1 MSTTNE
7 PDVARRYAAKSW
19 VTQLRN
25 HPAGPVFIVF
35 SVLLAGCI
43 LAGLAFGDNFFFLS
57 DNNISLVLRAIP
69 NFGLVAVGVGLLMI
83 AGEFD
88 LSVGSVYVVAPFVMI
103 FAYVA
108 GVPWLLAIL
117 VGLAVAVLVG
127 LINGIIT
134 LRFGV
139 PSFITTLGM
148 MFIVRTAA
156 PFFVGYKRSLVFKA
170 PPGWKEVMTGKML
183 GVPNQFWFFLVFC
196 LIAYLLLSRHKI
208 GNHFIAV
215 GGDARAAR
223 FAGINVVRTK
233 LVAFV
238 TCSIFAAIAGTFQI
252 MRSGKAETN
261 PQLFIELYAVAIC
274 VMGGVSLF
282 GGRGT
287 VIGIMLG
294 AAVLQLVQDAII
306 LARLPGFYL
315 DVFVGMMIVL
325 GVVLNQAVKKRY

>member
-19 VTQLRN
+19 LTRLRN
-25 HPAGPVFIVF
+25 NPAGPVFVVC
-35 SVLLAGCI
+35 SVLLTGCS
-43 LAGLAFGDNFFFLS
+43 LAGLIFPDDFFFLS
-57 DNNISLVLRAIP
+57 SGNISLVLRAIP
-69 NFGLVAVGVGLLMI
+69 NFGLIALGVGLLMI

-88 LSVGSVYVVAPFVMI
+88 LSVGSVYVVAPFAMI
-103 FAYVA
+103 FAYLA
-108 GVPWLLAIL
+108 GVPWLLA
-117 VGLAVAVLVG
+117 LALGFGIAVLVG
-127 LINGIIT
+127 LMNGLIT

-139 PSFITTLGM
+139 PSFITTLGT

-156 PFFVGYKRSLVFKA
+156 PFIVGYKRSLVFKA
-170 PPGWKEVMTGKML
+170 PDGWKEAMTGKTL
-183 GVPNQFWFFLVFC
+183 EVPNQFWFFLLFS

-223 FAGINVVRTK
+223 FAGINVMRTK
-233 LVAFV
+233 LLAFI
-238 TCSIFAAIAGTFQI
+238 TCSVFAALAGLFQV

-315 DVFVGMMIVL
+315 DMFVGIMIVV

>member
-19 VTQLRN
+19 LTRLRN
-25 HPAGPVFIVF
+25 NPAGPVFVVC

-43 LAGLAFGDNFFFLS
+43 LAGLLFPDDFFFLS
-57 DNNISLVLRAIP
+57 SGNISLVLRAIP
-69 NFGLVAVGVGLLMI
+69 NFGLIALGVGLLMI

-88 LSVGSVYVVAPFVMI
+88 LSVGSVYVVAPFAMI
-103 FAYVA
+103 FAYLA
-108 GVPWLLAIL
+108 GVPWLLA
-117 VGLAVAVLVG
+117 LALGFAIAVLVG
-127 LINGIIT
+127 LMNGLIT

-139 PSFITTLGM
+139 PSFITTLGT

-156 PFFVGYKRSLVFKA
+156 PFIVGYKRSLVFKA
-170 PPGWKEVMTGKML
+170 PDGWKEAMTGKTL
-183 GVPNQFWFFLVFC
+183 EVPNQFWFFLLFS

-223 FAGINVVRTK
+223 FAGINVMRTK
-233 LVAFV
+233 LLAFI
-238 TCSIFAAIAGTFQI
+238 TCSVFAALAGLFQV

-315 DVFVGMMIVL
+315 DMFVGIMIVV